1 VVIHCSPAKSVTNK
15 NMEPM
20 KRILAL
26 GLAATLMATACSSNG
41 DDPDSITLYS
51 GRSEDLVQPLIDQF
65 SEATGITVR
74 VKYAGSSDLAATIS
88 EEGKNSPAD
97 VFFAQ
102 DPASLGTVALAGLF
116 EQLPDNVLSAVP
128 SRFSDSEGA
137 WVGTSGRARVVV
149 YDSSVIA
156 ASEIPE
162 TEDGFTDPS
171 WEGLVGIAPT
181 NGSFLAFVAT
191 KILTDGEDATL
202 KWLEGMES
210 NKSPT
215 YPKNSP
221 IVAAVNDGQIPV
233 GLVNHYYLLRAL
245 AENPDEPGANHF
257 FEVATAGGLVM
268 PAGAGILATS
278 DSKDAARQFVT
289 FLVSEGAQ
297 QYFATETFEYPLV
310 PGIEADPLLPP
321 IDTIPTPDVNLS
333 ELATVL
339 DTATDLVA
347 QAGLL

>member
-1 VVIHCSPAKSVTNK
+1 
-15 NMEPM
+15 M
-20 KRILAL
+20 KRLIAI
-26 GLAATLMATACSSNG
+26 GLAAVLATAACTSTNG
-41 DDPDSITLYS
+41 DADSITLYS

-65 SEATGITVR
+65 SESTGITVT
-74 VKYAGSSDLAATIS
+74 VKYAGSADLAATIT
-88 EEGKNSPAD
+88 EEGSNSPAD

-116 EQLPDNVLSAVP
+116 DELPDDLLSTVP
-128 SRFSDSEGA
+128 SRFSDTNGA

-149 YDSSVIA
+149 FDSSVVDP
-156 ASEIPE
+156 SEIPA

-171 WEGLVGIAPT
+171 WEGQVGIAPT
-181 NGSFLAFVAT
+181 NGSFLSFVAA
-191 KILTDGEDATL
+191 KILTDGEHATL
-202 KWLEGMES
+202 AWLEGMAANS
-210 NKSPT
+210 SPK

-245 AENPDEPGANHF
+245 AENPDLPGANHF

-268 PAGAGILATS
+268 PAGAGILKSS
-278 DSKDAARQFVT
+278 DSKDAAQQFIE
-289 FLVSEGAQ
+289 FLLSEQAQ
-297 QYFATETFEYPLV
+297 EFFAQETFEYPLV
-310 PGIEADPLLPP
+310 PGIAANDLLPP
-321 IDTIPTPDVNLS
+321 IDTIPTPDIDLS
-333 ELATVL
+333 DLASVL

>member
-1 VVIHCSPAKSVTNK
+1 MSKGNIL
-15 NMEPM
+15 
-20 KRILAL
+20 KRLIAL
-26 GLAATLMATACSSNG
+26 SLAAVLTAAACTTANG
-41 DDPDSITLYS
+41 DPNSITLYS

-65 SEATGITVR
+65 IESTGIAVT
-74 VKYAGSSDLAATIS
+74 VKYAGSADLAATIT
-88 EEGKNSPAD
+88 EEGDNSPAD

-116 EQLPDNVLSAVP
+116 VELPDDVLSVVP
-128 SRFSDSEGA
+128 ARFSDTDGA

-149 YDSSVIA
+149 YDASVIA
-156 ASEIPE
+156 ASEIPA

-171 WEGLVGIAPT
+171 WRGLVGIAPT
-181 NGSFLAFVAT
+181 NGSFLSFVAA
-191 KILTDGEDATL
+191 KILTDGEQATL
-202 KWLEGMES
+202 TWLEGMEA

-215 YPKNSP
+215 FPKNSP

-245 AENPDEPGANHF
+245 AQDPDVPGANHF

-268 PAGAGILATS
+268 PAGAGILAS
-278 DSKDAARQFVT
+278 SGSKDAAQQFIE
-289 FLVSEGAQ
+289 FLLSDQAQ
-297 QYFATETFEYPLV
+297 EFFAQETFEYPLV
-310 PGIEADPLLPP
+310 PGIAANDLLPP
-321 IDTIPTPDVNLS
+321 INTIPTPDIDLS
-333 ELATVL
+333 DLASVL